1 MNSDLK
7 KDNLNFGIIGNCKS
21 SALINDDSS
30 IDWSCLPEFDSP
42 SVFCKIL
49 DEKIGGSFKI
59 DCDSSYSINQKYME
73 KTCILITTF
82 QNSKNEFQVID
93 FMPRYQKENGIYYSP
108 PQIVRVLKLIKGK
121 PKFRVLYDPKLSFSL
136 GKTNNYVK
144 ENFIVSVLNEDRYE
158 TLYLYTDLNK
168 NIILNSSEITLKED
182 HFMTISYNEK
192 INIPNIESTLLEL
205 EKTKVYWTN
214 WCYKTP
220 LFENYNDEIL
230 RSAMTL
236 KLLTYEKTG
245 AVLAAATTSIPE
257 TIGEVRNWD
266 YRFCWIRD
274 ASMVIKVIA
283 KLGHIRIVKKFIEY
297 IIDLIPTKEQKLQI
311 MYGIKGEKLL
321 TEKTLDHLSG
331 YKNSKPVRVGNAAFS
346 QKQNDIYGILM
357 DAIHYKI
364 EKFTDENDKHEEL
377 WSIVKSIVWVVNNNW
392 KLPDKG
398 IWEFRNEDQHF
409 TFSKLLCWVAIDRAI
424 KISEIIQ
431 DGKSAKKWTPL
442 RDEIK
447 NDIMKNAWN
456 EKKKAFTQSYNSE
469 HLDASVLLME
479 PYGFI
484 GARNKKYISTVNAI
498 GKELSHEG
506 LLFRY
511 KNVDDFG
518 TPSSSFT
525 VCTFWYIDS
534 LYKIGKEKK
543 SKKLFDKLLSYS
555 NHLGLFSEDIDFKSK
570 RLLGNFPQAYSHL
583 ALIDTALNYNN

>member
-1 MNSDLK
+1 MNSDLQ

-42 SVFCKIL
+42 SIFCKIL
-49 DEKIGGSFKI
+49 DEKIGGNFKI
-59 DCDSSYSINQKYME
+59 DCDSSYSIRQKYME

-82 QNSKNEFQVID
+82 QNPENEFQVID

-108 PQIVRVLKLIKGK
+108 PQIVRVLKLVKGK
-121 PKFRVLYDPKLSFSL
+121 PKFRVSYNPKLSFSL

-168 NIILNSSEITLKED
+168 NIVLNSSEITLNED

-192 INIPNIESTLLEL
+192 INIPGIESTLLEL

-220 LFENYNDEIL
+220 VFENYNDEIL

-321 TEKTLDHLSG
+321 TEKTLDHLAG

-447 NDIMKNAWN
+447 NNIMKNAWN
-456 EKKKAFTQSYNSE
+456 EKKKAFTQTYDSE
-469 HLDASVLLME
+469 HLDASILLME

-484 GARNKKYISTVNAI
+484 EAKNKKYISTVKAI

-534 LYKIGKEKK
+534 LYKIGEEKK
-543 SKKLFDKLLSYS
+543 SKKLFEKLLSYS

-583 ALIDTALNYNN
+583 ALIDTALNFNN

>member
-1 MNSDLK
+1 MNSDLQ

-42 SVFCKIL
+42 SIFCKIL

-59 DCDSSYSINQKYME
+59 DCDSSYSIRQKYME

-82 QNSKNEFQVID
+82 QNPENEFQVID

-108 PQIVRVLKLIKGK
+108 PQIVRVLKLVKGK
-121 PKFRVLYDPKLSFSL
+121 PKFRVSYNPKLSFSL

-168 NIILNSSEITLKED
+168 NIVLNSSEITLNED

-192 INIPNIESTLLEL
+192 INIPGIESTLLEL

-220 LFENYNDEIL
+220 VFENYNDEIL

-321 TEKTLDHLSG
+321 TEKTLDHLAG

-447 NDIMKNAWN
+447 NNIMKNAWN
-456 EKKKAFTQSYNSE
+456 EKKKAFTQSYDSE
-469 HLDASVLLME
+469 HLDASILLME

-484 GARNKKYISTVNAI
+484 EAKNKKYISTVKAI

-534 LYKIGKEKK
+534 LYKIGEEKK
-543 SKKLFDKLLSYS
+543 SKKLFEKLLSYS

-583 ALIDTALNYNN
+583 ALIDTALNFNN

>member
-1 MNSDLK
+1 MKTNLR

-21 SALINDDSS
+21 SALINEDSS

-59 DCDSSYSINQKYME
+59 DCDSSYSIKQKYME

-534 LYKIGKEKK
+534 LYKIGEEKK

>member
-1 MNSDLK
+1 MK

-82 QNSKNEFQVID
+82 QNSKNEFEVID

>member
-1 MNSDLK
+1 MK

-534 LYKIGKEKK
+534 LYKIGEEKK

>member
-1 MNSDLK
+1 MKTNLR

-21 SALINDDSS
+21 SALINEDSS

-82 QNSKNEFQVID
+82 QNSKNEFEVID

-534 LYKIGKEKK
+534 LYKIGEEKK

>member
-1 MNSDLK
+1 MNSDLQ

-42 SVFCKIL
+42 SIFCKIL
-49 DEKIGGSFKI
+49 DEKIGGNFKI
-59 DCDSSYSINQKYME
+59 DCDSSYSIRQKYME

-82 QNSKNEFQVID
+82 QNPENEFQVID

-108 PQIVRVLKLIKGK
+108 PQIVRVLKLLKGK
-121 PKFRVLYDPKLSFSL
+121 PKFRVSYNPKLSFSL

-168 NIILNSSEITLKED
+168 NIVLNSSEITLNED

-192 INIPNIESTLLEL
+192 INIPGIESTLLEL

-220 LFENYNDEIL
+220 VFENYNDEIL

-321 TEKTLDHLSG
+321 TEKTLDHLAG

-447 NDIMKNAWN
+447 NNIMKNAWN
-456 EKKKAFTQSYNSE
+456 EKKKAFTQSYDSE
-469 HLDASVLLME
+469 HLDASILLME

-484 GARNKKYISTVNAI
+484 EAKNKKYISTVKAI

-534 LYKIGKEKK
+534 LYKIGEEKK
-543 SKKLFDKLLSYS
+543 SKKLFEKLLSYS

-583 ALIDTALNYNN
+583 ALIDTALNFNN